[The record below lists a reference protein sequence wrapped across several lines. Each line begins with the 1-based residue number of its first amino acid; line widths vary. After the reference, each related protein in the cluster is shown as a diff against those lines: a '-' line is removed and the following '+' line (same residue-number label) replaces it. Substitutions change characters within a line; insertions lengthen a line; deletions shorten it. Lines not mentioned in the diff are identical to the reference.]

1 MEVGP
6 VALVEAVEAAPGL
19 ANGRELL
26 LVATLLL
33 PIAAAGLLLNVLLV
47 LLVPLPTAAVGLA
60 AVMDNVDVVVA
71 LTRVVLAAPT
81 PLLFV
86 ATVVVDRLVG
96 FAVFVSAEAVV
107 AEAAGRLTVPLVG
120 RDGPADAE
128 LGPTAVR
135 VAVLAED
142 V

>member
-1 MEVGP
+1 M
-6 VALVEAVEAAPGL
+6 
-19 ANGRELL
+19 
-26 LVATLLL
+26 VATFLL

-71 LTRVVLAAPT
+71 LTRVVLAAA
-81 PLLFV
+81 LLFV

-107 AEAAGRLTVPLVG
+107 AEAAGRLAVPLVG